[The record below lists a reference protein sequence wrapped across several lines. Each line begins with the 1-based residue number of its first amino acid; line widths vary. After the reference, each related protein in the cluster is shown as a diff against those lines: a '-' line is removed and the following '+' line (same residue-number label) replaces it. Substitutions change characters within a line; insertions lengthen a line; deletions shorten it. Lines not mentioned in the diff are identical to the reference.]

1 MVKSGSNRD
10 EKTVNQKRSEATRAR
25 LQKAVA
31 TLTEQQDWPEGITS
45 RFNRLCRM
53 KFSGE
58 TLYKHKDLWHPSAL
72 KP

>member
-31 TLTEQQDWPEGITS
+31 TLTEQQDWPEG
-45 RFNRLCRM
+45 
-53 KFSGE
+53 
-58 TLYKHKDLWHPSAL
+58 KHLDLIVCVG
-72 KP
+72 